1 MGGALADYVAF
12 RRLGSFTSGG
22 SSDFAA
28 LNSFEGAL
36 TGASGDTW
44 GLFGSAFQ
52 SSVTTQGS
60 DTIATV
66 AQVLIKEPVITVGSG
81 ATVTNSA
88 ALYIY
93 SAATEATNDYALWVD
108 AGAVK
113 FDSTLAV
120 GGALTASGAINAT
133 SNVEI
138 DGTLTLAEYI
148 YHKAD
153 TDTYMR
159 FQTNAWTLRTGG
171 TDAISVNS
179 SQDVT
184 IGGDLVVSGTGPHA
198 FGGAILDYAQFHF
211 TGSFTSGG
219 ASTTMTGILGNLALT
234 GASGDT
240 GSLVGTRL
248 AGSHATQT
256 ATESIGYIAQ
266 LAVEEPHITD
276 NLTGDITV
284 ATTVYIKS
292 APTEGES
299 NYALFVDAGVTRL
312 DGNVLVGNTVTN
324 PASGFSNQAGLGL
337 VAATGNLEVSAN
349 NSVALELGR
358 YGGTGNIQS
367 FRYAGTSIGYFAAPT
382 TSTLDLALTG
392 KLYLDGGSNTYIEQ
406 GTTDRFDVVAGGV
419 TAFHVAETGSAPHG
433 IEVKSYG
440 NLAIA
445 GITEQTGSYTSQA
458 TSDNEA
464 CMTVSSTMTGHANN
478 TGHLTGLY
486 VNNSFVVPASTTVGL
501 IAQMRINTP
510 GINLDATSAA
520 VTNTAS
526 FYIEGA
532 PAGGGT
538 NNYAGLID
546 AGAWCIDANFLV
558 GARTAGANGYGANS
572 AGYIRTSTATFNTLT
587 LDHNVSVPS
596 GTPSILMTT
605 AAGNTSQSYYHIRCV
620 SDRDDSDA
628 TVFQVMEDG
637 NVTLAGALSK
647 GSGSF
652 KIDHP
657 LPEKKDTHSLYHS
670 FIEGPR
676 ADLNYRGTAELSGG
690 WAQVDLDESADM
702 TAGTWELLCRD
713 PQCWIQNDSGW
724 SAVRGSVEGSV
735 LTIECADSDS
745 SDSVSWL
752 VVAERCDEHMME
764 TDWTD
769 ETGKVIVEQ
778 EKVAEPPMHGPSPE
792 IDVEP

>member
-1 MGGALADYVAF
+1 MATYVNNLRLKEITTGAESGTWGTSTNTNLELIADAF
-12 RRLGSFTSGG
+12 GSGTEGITTNADTHTTTIADGAADEGRAIFLKYTGTLDSACTITIAPNTVNKLWLIENATSGSQNIIISQG
-22 SSDFAA
+22 SGANITIGNGKIAAVFTDGAGSGAAVLDAFADLELSSTLTVA
-28 LNSFEGAL
+28 GASTL
-36 TGASGDTW
+36 TGAVTAAAGITMTGTTPTLTIGDAGAEDTKIVFDGNAQDYYVGLDDTDDDLKIGLGSTVGTTPAITIDENQNTTISQDLVVSGAGPHAIGTSTNAGRVPLQAHRETLGDC
-44 GLFGSAFQ
+44 FGSAFQ

-66 AQVLIKEPVITVGSG
+66 AQVLIKEPTITVGSG

-367 FRYAGTSIGYFAAPT
+367 FRYAG
-382 TSTLDLALTG
+382 D
-392 KLYLDGGSNTYIEQ
+392 
-406 GTTDRFDVVAGGV
+406 
-419 TAFHVAETGSAPHG
+419 
-433 IEVKSYG
+433 
-440 NLAIA
+440 
-445 GITEQTGSYTSQA
+445 
-458 TSDNEA
+458 
-464 CMTVSSTMTGHANN
+464 
-478 TGHLTGLY
+478 
-486 VNNSFVVPASTTVGL
+486 
-501 IAQMRINTP
+501 
-510 GINLDATSAA
+510 
-520 VTNTAS
+520 
-526 FYIEGA
+526 
-532 PAGGGT
+532 
-538 NNYAGLID
+538 
-546 AGAWCIDANFLV
+546 
-558 GARTAGANGYGANS
+558 
-572 AGYIRTSTATFNTLT
+572 
-587 LDHNVSVPS
+587 
-596 GTPSILMTT
+596 
-605 AAGNTSQSYYHIRCV
+605 
-620 SDRDDSDA
+620 
-628 TVFQVMEDG
+628 
-637 NVTLAGALSK
+637 
-647 GSGSF
+647 
-652 KIDHP
+652 
-657 LPEKKDTHSLYHS
+657 
-670 FIEGPR
+670 
-676 ADLNYRGTAELSGG
+676 
-690 WAQVDLDESADM
+690 
-702 TAGTWELLCRD
+702 
-713 PQCWIQNDSGW
+713 
-724 SAVRGSVEGSV
+724 
-735 LTIECADSDS
+735 
-745 SDSVSWL
+745 
-752 VVAERCDEHMME
+752 
-764 TDWTD
+764 
-769 ETGKVIVEQ
+769 
-778 EKVAEPPMHGPSPE
+778 
-792 IDVEP
+792 